1 MRAIAIRRTMAGVGL
16 IEVLTALVIIAGG
29 VMALSR
35 LQGVLVTSA
44 ASSRQMSDASFIAQ
58 RVIENL
64 RSRDWDSLTTTTLD
78 SETGIT
84 ATYSVQYTVA
94 DTGAAGSMEFKTV
107 QVTVTWTDA
116 QGQVRSYTAATRL
129 QRMGASFSARL
140 LS

>member
-1 MRAIAIRRTMAGVGL
+1 
-16 IEVLTALVIIAGG
+16 
-29 VMALSR
+29 
-35 LQGVLVTSA
+35 
-44 ASSRQMSDASFIAQ
+44 
-58 RVIENL
+58 
-64 RSRDWDSLTTTTLD
+64 
-78 SETGIT
+78 
-84 ATYSVQYTVA
+84 VQYTVA